1 MVQTVSFYWDAL
13 VTVLSTEQVLF
24 LLRPSGDIMFARLSS
39 AGAVK
44 QISGARKPLSIG
56 HKTDRI

>member
-1 MVQTVSFYWDAL
+1 MVKTVSFYWDAL
-13 VTVLSTEQVLF
+13 VSVFSTEKVLF
-24 LLRPSGDIMFARLSS
+24 LIRLSGDIMFAWQSS

-44 QISGARKPLSIG
+44 QISRARKPFRIC

>member
-13 VTVLSTEQVLF
+13 VTVLSTEKVFF
-24 LLRPSGDIMFARLSS
+24 LVRPSGDITFAWPCS

-56 HKTDRI
+56 HKTDRT